1 MGLRRGRPP
10 SGEHSPRRGA
20 ISRGPCLRDGRT
32 RGAPGRLRA
41 AGYEQASSLLL
52 PPPPAASSL
61 PLYFGALDSVLLS
74 MRIQFRA

>member
-10 SGEHSPRRGA
+10 SGEQSPRRGA

-32 RGAPGRLRA
+32 RGAPGRLWA

-52 PPPPAASSL
+52 PPRPQPPHFLFILAPWTL
-61 PLYFGALDSVLLS
+61 CCFP
-74 MRIQFRA
+74 